1 MQLRQLMAGFAEVY
15 FDAEV
20 QGVVIDSRALH
31 PGQAFIALPG
41 AHQHGLDY
49 AEQVLA
55 QGASAILYDPLQAPT
70 LPQQRAPFLAVADLN
85 AKLGAIVARF
95 YGEPAQQLAV
105 IGITGTNGKTSC
117 SQFLGQI
124 LPDCG
129 LIGTLGWGRWGALEL
144 TGYTTPDALT
154 TQTMLA
160 EFVKLQLH
168 SVAME
173 VSSHGIAE
181 GRVNAV
187 KFKGV
192 VLTNIS
198 RDHLDY
204 HGTMEAYV
212 ATKLSLFTKTDTEF
226 AVLNMDDA
234 LYQRFLQAIP
244 DNVSTWGFSAKGVR
258 SQAIQSV
265 WAEHTHTEIEGL
277 KFDLCYLD
285 QRFEVQVPFYGAFNI
300 ENLLAVATVLLALGF
315 ELATIA
321 KQLQQLAPVYG
332 RMQRLGGQ
340 RTALI
345 FVDYAHTPDALQKVL
360 QSAREHCQQKLWVV
374 FGCGGDRDRGKRA
387 QMGQIAEQYA
397 DVVLLTNDN
406 PRTEAPQ
413 TIIQEI
419 LSGCQQPD
427 HIHVIE
433 DRAQAI
439 EFALAQLSPND
450 CLVIAGKGH
459 EDYQEIGAQKLPFKD
474 ATVVEQW
481 LAQRGIH

>member
-1 MQLRQLMAGFAEVY
+1 MQLRELLAGFAEVH
-15 FDAEV
+15 FDADV
-20 QGVVIDSRALH
+20 QGLVLDSRALR

-41 AHQHGLDY
+41 AHQHGLNY

-55 QGASAILYDPLQAPT
+55 QGASAILYDPLQAPAV
-70 LPQQRAPFLAVADLN
+70 PERHAPFLAVADLN

-95 YGEPAQQLAV
+95 YGEPSRQLAV

-117 SQFLGQI
+117 SQFLGQM
-124 LPDCG
+124 LPHCG
-129 LIGTLGWGRWGALEL
+129 VIGTLGWGRWGALEL

-160 EFVKLQLH
+160 EFVKQELQT
-168 SVAME
+168 VAME
-173 VSSHGIAE
+173 VSSHGLAE

-198 RDHLDY
+198 RDHLDF
-204 HGTMEAYV
+204 HGTMEAYI
-212 ATKLSLFTKTDTEF
+212 ATKLSLFVKTDTEF
-226 AVLNMDDA
+226 AVLNIEDV
-234 LYQRFLQAIP
+234 LYPRFLQVIP
-244 DNVSTWGFSAKGVR
+244 ANVDIWSYSAKGINNR
-258 SQAIQSV
+258 AIRTV
-265 WAEHTHTEIEGL
+265 WAEQVHTGIEGL

-321 KQLQQLAPVYG
+321 RQLRQLAPVCG
-332 RMQRLGGQ
+332 RMQRLGDS
-340 RTALI
+340 RSALI

-387 QMGQIAEQYA
+387 QMGQVAEQYA
-397 DVVLLTNDN
+397 DIVVLTNDN
-406 PRTEAPQ
+406 PRTENPQ
-413 TIIQEI
+413 SILQEI
-419 LSGCQQPD
+419 VSGCQQPEQLK
-427 HIHVIE
+427 VIE

-459 EDYQEIGAQKLPFKD
+459 EDYQEMGDQKLPFKD
-474 ATVVEQW
+474 ATVVEHW
-481 LAQRGIH
+481 LAQRGRY